1 MELKSAVKN
10 GVAVL
15 SIEGRLDGQNASEA
29 EAAFVNLAGEGH
41 TRFVLDFSS
50 LQYISSA
57 GLRVVLVAAK
67 KTKALKGSLICAGMS
82 EAVRE
87 VFEMS
92 GLLGILETADT
103 VQQAT
108 AALAAR

>member
-1 MELKSAVKN
+1 MNLTAKATD
-10 GVAVL
+10 GVAIL

-29 EAAFVNLAGEGH
+29 EAAFAGLAAEGH
-41 TRFVLDFSS
+41 SRFVLDFSA

-67 KTKALKGSLICAGMS
+67 KTKAIKGSLICAGMN

-103 VQQAT
+103 ADE
-108 AALAAR
+108 AAGRLASR

>member
-1 MELKSAVKN
+1 MNLTATVQD

-15 SIEGRLDGQNASEA
+15 SIEGRLDGQNAAEA
-29 EAAFVNLAGEGH
+29 EAAFVGLADEGH
-41 TRFVLDFSS
+41 TRFVLDLAG

-67 KTKALKGSLICAGMS
+67 KTKALRGGLICAGMS
-82 EAVRE
+82 EPVRE

-103 VQQAT
+103 
-108 AALAAR
+108 AALAAAALAVR

>member
-1 MELKSAVKN
+1 MNLNATVKD
-10 GVAVL
+10 GIAVL
-15 SIEGRLDGQNASEA
+15 AIEGRLDGQNASEA
-29 EAAFVNLAGEGH
+29 EAAFGGLAAEGH
-41 TRFVLDFSS
+41 GRFVLDMSA

-67 KTKALKGSLICAGMS
+67 KTKAIKGSLICAGMN

-92 GLLGILETADT
+92 GLLGILETADSADEA
-103 VQQAT
+103 VRR
-108 AALAAR
+108 LSGR